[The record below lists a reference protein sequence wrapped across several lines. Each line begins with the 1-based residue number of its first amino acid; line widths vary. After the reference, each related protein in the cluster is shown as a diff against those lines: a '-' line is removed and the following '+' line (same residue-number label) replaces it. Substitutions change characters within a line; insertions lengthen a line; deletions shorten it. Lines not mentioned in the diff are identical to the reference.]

1 MNLIQ
6 GNLKII
12 LLVVMDTKWF
22 VLNCETIQIYRDEN
36 LVYKLISKILEKR
49 KYCNK
54 IMKKSFEKELIIT
67 KEKEIN
73 FQMANKCHIYNNFDS
88 EKGTRLRHKR

>member
-49 KYCNK
+49 KYCKK
-54 IMKKSFEKELIIT
+54 IMKESFEKELIIT
-67 KEKEIN
+67 KEKERN
-73 FQMANKCHIYNNFDS
+73 FQMANKCHICNNFYS

>member
-1 MNLIQ
+1 MRLYKYIEM
-6 GNLKII
+6 KIWFTS
-12 LLVVMDTKWF
+12 LLVKYLKNV
-22 VLNCETIQIYRDEN
+22 
-36 LVYKLISKILEKR
+36 

-67 KEKEIN
+67 KEKERN
-73 FQMANKCHIYNNFDS
+73 FQMANKCHICNNFYS

>member
-36 LVYKLISKILEKR
+36 LVYKLTSKILEKR
-49 KYCNK
+49 KYCKK

>member
-49 KYCNK
+49 KYCKK

-73 FQMANKCHIYNNFDS
+73 FQMANKCHIYNNFNS

>member
-12 LLVVMDTKWF
+12 FLVVMDTKWF

-49 KYCNK
+49 KYCKK

-67 KEKEIN
+67 KEKERN
-73 FQMANKCHIYNNFDS
+73 FQMANKCHIYNNFNS

>member
-1 MNLIQ
+1 M
-6 GNLKII
+6 
-12 LLVVMDTKWF
+12 
-22 VLNCETIQIYRDEN
+22 LNCETIQIYRDEN

-49 KYCNK
+49 KYCKK

-73 FQMANKCHIYNNFDS
+73 FQMANKCHICNNFYS